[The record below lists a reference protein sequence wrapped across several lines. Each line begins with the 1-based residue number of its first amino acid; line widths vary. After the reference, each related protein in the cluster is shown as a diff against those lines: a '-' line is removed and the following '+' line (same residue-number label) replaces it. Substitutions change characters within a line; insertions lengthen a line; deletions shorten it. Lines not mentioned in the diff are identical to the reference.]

1 MSVKLKVDLLVRNVS
16 QLVTMDPV
24 VDGNPDVVG
33 PRKGESMRSLGIIEN
48 GAVAVKDGAIVAIGK
63 DADVMK
69 EIGAVRRGAIL
80 NGSGRCVIP
89 GFVDAHTHAI
99 FAGTREGE
107 LVMRAMGKS
116 YMEILAEGGGIQRT
130 VRDTR
135 AASDEEIVKVT
146 RKRLNDMMLNGTTTA
161 EVKSGYGLNYEQEL
175 RLLRLVR
182 RLGSQ
187 HPITIVPTFMG
198 AHAVPPEFK
207 DAPDKYV
214 DIVVEKVLPK
224 VREEEMA
231 KFCDVFC
238 DEGAFTA
245 AQSERILTKAK
256 ELGLGAKIHVDEFAS
271 TGGLDV
277 AIRLKATSCEHLLMT
292 PKEKFP
298 SLASSGCIAVLLPGT
313 PFVLAS
319 ERYADARAMIDA
331 GVPIA
336 LGTDLCPN
344 AYIESMQFVIALA
357 CSRMNMH
364 PSEALCAATIN
375 AAHAIGQGE
384 FAGMIRN
391 GRRAD
396 IVMLDLPSYTQIP
409 YRIGTNLVHSVV
421 KSGNLVVERGAHVQ
435 A

>member
-1 MSVKLKVDLLVRNVS
+1 MKLKVDLLIRNIS

-24 VDGNPDVVG
+24 VDGGQDVVG
-33 PRKGESMRSLGIIEN
+33 PRKREAMRSLGIIEN
-48 GAVAVKDGAIVAIGK
+48 SAVAVKDGAIAAIGK
-63 DADVMK
+63 DAEVMK
-69 EIGAVRRGAIL
+69 DIGAVRRGAIL

-99 FAGTREGE
+99 FAGTRESE

-116 YMEILAEGGGIQRT
+116 YMEILAEGGGIQKT

-146 RKRLNDMMLNGTTTA
+146 RKRLNDMLLSGTTTA

-175 RLLRLVR
+175 RLLKLLR

-187 HPITIVPTFMG
+187 HPITIVSTFMG
-198 AHAVPPEFK
+198 AHAIPPEFK
-207 DAPDKYV
+207 DAPEKYV

-224 VREEEMA
+224 VREEELA

-245 AQSERILTKAK
+245 AQSEKILAKAK
-256 ELGLGAKIHVDEFAS
+256 ELGIGMKIHVDEFAS
-271 TGGLDV
+271 IGGLDV
-277 AIRLKATSCEHLLMT
+277 AMRLKATSCEHLLMAS
-292 PKEKFP
+292 KDKFQA
-298 SLASSGCIAVLLPGT
+298 LASSGCIAVLLPGT

-319 ERYADARAMIDA
+319 EKYANARDMIDA
-331 GVPIA
+331 GVPVA

-357 CSRMNMH
+357 CSRMKMH
-364 PSEALCAATIN
+364 PSETLCAATVN

-384 FAGMIRN
+384 FAGVLRK

-396 IVMLDLPSYTQIP
+396 IVMLDVPSYAQIP